1 MLEGIIHVWQILAEL
16 WPLTLR
22 IFIRATKVGRTIMV
36 WVVRLSV
43 CLSVGLS
50 AKACKQDTDRTV
62 KARAVNFGTHTCYD
76 KRTTPIVF
84 QGQGSKVK
92 VTLVHLYTK
101 ACKQDTG

>member
-1 MLEGIIHVWQILAEL
+1 MSEDNSFLAEL
-16 WPLTLR
+16 WPLTFR
-22 IFIRATKVGRTIMV
+22 IFIRPTKSAVLWYG
-36 WVVRLSV
+36 LCV

-50 AKACKQDTDRTV
+50 AKACKEDTDRIV
-62 KARAVNFGTHTCYD
+62 KASAVKLGTHTCYD